1 MSGSTE
7 RPVRRRADKP
17 HQTPAPGS
25 PPAEKPGA
33 QPAPAGSFRDRGRL
47 RRRLRYLRRARE
59 LGYRDLGG
67 FMFDL
72 HRFGRKSDDLVH
84 SKLAALAAID
94 KELRALETALGERR
108 EVAVLRE
115 PGIGSCVRCGALH
128 GSADS
133 FCPHCGQQF
142 GRSAPAQASASAEG
156 GSEASDAQTAEDRS
170 EASDAP
176 TTQTGGASGS

>member
-1 MSGSTE
+1 VSGSTE
-7 RPVRRRADKP
+7 RPVRRPDAPSRSSS
-17 HQTPAPGS
+17 PAAPA
-25 PPAEKPGA
+25 PAEKKGIEPPAA
-33 QPAPAGSFRDRGRL
+33 QGFRERGRL

-72 HRFGRKSDDLVH
+72 NRFGREGDDLVKN
-84 SKLAALAAID
+84 KLDALAAID
-94 KELRALETALGERR
+94 KELRVLETALGERQ

-133 FCPHCGQQF
+133 FCPHCGLQF
-142 GRSAPAQASASAEG
+142 GS
-156 GSEASDAQTAEDRS
+156 SDS
-170 EASDAP
+170 
-176 TTQTGGASGS
+176 

>member
-1 MSGSTE
+1 MTGPTQRSA
-7 RPVRRRADKP
+7 RRRPDNSARPSPVADIS
-17 HQTPAPGS
+17 A
-25 PPAEKPGA
+25 ADE
-33 QPAPAGSFRDRGRL
+33 PAPARTAAAGFRERGRL

-72 HRFGRKSDDLVH
+72 HRFGREGEDLVAT
-84 SKLAALAAID
+84 KLAALMAID

-115 PGIGSCVRCGALH
+115 PGIGSCLRCGALH

-133 FCPHCGQQF
+133 FCPHCGQPL
-142 GRSAPAQASASAEG
+142 GRRERRPAIPPGASSQPESAEG
-156 GSEASDAQTAEDRS
+156 DA
-170 EASDAP
+170 AP
-176 TTQTGGASGS
+176 DEP

>member
-7 RPVRRRADKP
+7 RPVRRRP
-17 HQTPAPGS
+17 EEPARS
-25 PPAEKPGA
+25 KPPAATDPPEKA
-33 QPAPAGSFRDRGRL
+33 ATEPAAAGGFRDRGRL

-72 HRFGRKSDDLVH
+72 HRFGRDSDDLVKN
-84 SKLAALAAID
+84 KLDALAAID
-94 KELRALETALGERR
+94 RELRALETALGERR

-128 GSADS
+128 GSADR

-142 GRSAPAQASASAEG
+142 GAAQS
-156 GSEASDAQTAEDRS
+156 
-170 EASDAP
+170 
-176 TTQTGGASGS
+176 

>member
-7 RPVRRRADKP
+7 RPVRRPDTPSRSSAP
-17 HQTPAPGS
+17 AAPAPTEKKGS
-25 PPAEKPGA
+25 EPSGA
-33 QPAPAGSFRDRGRL
+33 QGFRARGRL

-67 FMFDL
+67 FVFDL
-72 HRFGRKSDDLVH
+72 NRFGRDGDDLVKN
-84 SKLAALAAID
+84 KLDALAAID
-94 KELRALETALGERR
+94 KELRVLETALGEHQ

-133 FCPHCGQQF
+133 FCPHCGLKF
-142 GRSAPAQASASAEG
+142 GSPES
-156 GSEASDAQTAEDRS
+156 
-170 EASDAP
+170 
-176 TTQTGGASGS
+176 

>member
-1 MSGSTE
+1 VSGSTE
-7 RPVRRRADKP
+7 RPARRPDE
-17 HQTPAPGS
+17 PAQSSRPAGS
-25 PPAEKPGA
+25 PPADKTAGE
-33 QPAPAGSFRDRGRL
+33 PAAASGFRERGRL

-72 HRFGRKSDDLVH
+72 KRFGREGGDLVKN
-84 SKLAALAAID
+84 KLDALAAID
-94 KELRALETALGERR
+94 KELRVLETALGERN

-133 FCPHCGQQF
+133 FCPHCGLKF
-142 GRSAPAQASASAEG
+142 GS
-156 GSEASDAQTAEDRS
+156 SES
-170 EASDAP
+170 
-176 TTQTGGASGS
+176 

>member
-1 MSGSTE
+1 MSGSTQ
-7 RPVRRRADKP
+7 RTARRRPDD
-17 HQTPAPGS
+17 PARSSPAT
-25 PPAEKPGA
+25 PPASERTGGEPT
-33 QPAPAGSFRDRGRL
+33 AGGGFRDRGRL

-72 HRFGRKSDDLVH
+72 HRFGRDSGDLVH

-133 FCPHCGQQF
+133 FCPHCGQALG
-142 GRSAPAQASASAEG
+142 GR
-156 GSEASDAQTAEDRS
+156 T
-170 EASDAP
+170 AP
-176 TTQTGGASGS
+176 TTAPDAPADAGEPTPEAPAAETGGATES

>member
-1 MSGSTE
+1 MSGSTQ
-7 RPVRRRADKP
+7 RPVRRRPDDPERSSSPA
-17 HQTPAPGS
+17 TPAAP
-25 PPAEKPGA
+25 EKPGA
-33 QPAPAGSFRDRGRL
+33 EPAAAGGFRDRGRL

-72 HRFGRKSDDLVH
+72 HRFGRESGDLVH

-94 KELRALETALGERR
+94 KELRALESALGERR

-115 PGIGSCVRCGALH
+115 PGIGSCVKCGALH

-133 FCPHCGQQF
+133 FCPHCGVAL
-142 GRSAPAQASASAEG
+142 GGPGPRAAEK
-156 GSEASDAQTAEDRS
+156 SEAGA
-170 EASDAP
+170 
-176 TTQTGGASGS
+176 QTGGAGES